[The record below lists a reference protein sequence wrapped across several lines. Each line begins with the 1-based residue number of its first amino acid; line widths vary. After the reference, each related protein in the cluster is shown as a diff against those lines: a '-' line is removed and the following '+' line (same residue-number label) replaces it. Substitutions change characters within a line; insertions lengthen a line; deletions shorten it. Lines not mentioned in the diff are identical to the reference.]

1 MKILKYYFKLKSIDI
16 ICIGEVLIDFIG
28 HEINTSIN
36 RTKDYHRFLGGSPT
50 NVAVN
55 ASRIGLSS
63 LLVASCGQDGLG
75 DFIIRKL
82 KSSKVDV
89 SSLRMIP
96 EVPTSV
102 IFVSKSTETPDFIAY
117 RQGDCEIKLE
127 QLPDELLQKAK
138 IFHTTCFAL
147 SKNPAR
153 ETILNRAKKAKDL
166 GLKLSIDINF
176 SERIWPD
183 REEAKAVLKEYLS
196 NDPLVKLSEDDCYRL
211 FAEVKSDEHIFD
223 YFHTLGATT
232 ICLTKGKNGVVV
244 SDLNEGLFFQ
254 KAIQIQEVKDTTG
267 AGDAFWTG
275 FLYAQI
281 HQKSLLDCV
290 SIAQKLASIKL
301 QNVGRLPDDLD
312 IEEIIN

>member
-1 MKILKYYFKLKSIDI
+1 MSSIDI

-55 ASRIGLSS
+55 ASRLGLKSV
-63 LLVASCGQDGLG
+63 LVASCGQDGLG
-75 DFIIRKL
+75 DYVVRKL
-82 KSSKVDV
+82 KSNNVNT
-89 SSLRMIP
+89 SSIRKSDTA
-96 EVPTSV
+96 PTSV
-102 IFVSKSTETPDFIAY
+102 IFVSKSTETPDFIPY
-117 RQGDCEIKLE
+117 RQADCEIFE
-127 QLPDELLQKAK
+127 SQLSDETIADAK

-153 ETILNRAKKAKDL
+153 QTILNRAKKAKEL

-183 REEAKAVLKEYLS
+183 REEAKQVLKEYLA

-211 FAEVKSDEHIFD
+211 FAEVKSEDYIFD
-223 YFHTLGATT
+223 YFHNLGAST
-232 ICLTKGKNGVVV
+232 ICLTKGKNGVAL
-244 SDLNEGLFFQ
+244 SDVKEGLLFQ
-254 KAIQIQEVKDTTG
+254 EAAKIDDIKDTTG

-275 FLYAQI
+275 FLFAQI
-281 HQKSLLDCV
+281 ENRSLNECIT
-290 SIAQKLASIKL
+290 IAQKLASIKL
-301 QNVGRLPDDLD
+301 QNVGRLPDN
-312 IEEIIN
+312 INIKKIIQE

>member
-1 MKILKYYFKLKSIDI
+1 MSSIDI

-55 ASRIGLSS
+55 ASRLGLKSV
-63 LLVASCGQDGLG
+63 LVASCGQDGLG
-75 DFIIRKL
+75 DYVVRKL
-82 KSSKVDV
+82 KSNNVNTASIRKSDTA
-89 SSLRMIP
+89 
-96 EVPTSV
+96 PTSV
-102 IFVSKSTETPDFIAY
+102 IFVSKSTETPDFIPY
-117 RQGDCEIKLE
+117 RQADCEIFE
-127 QLPDELLQKAK
+127 SQLSDETIAEAK

-153 ETILNRAKKAKDL
+153 QTILNRAKKAKEL

-183 REEAKAVLKEYLS
+183 REEAKQVLKEYLA

-211 FAEVKSDEHIFD
+211 FAEVKSEDYIFD
-223 YFHTLGATT
+223 YFHNLGAST
-232 ICLTKGKNGVVV
+232 ICLTKGKNGVAV
-244 SDLNEGLFFQ
+244 SDLKEGLLFQ
-254 KAIQIQEVKDTTG
+254 EAAKIDEIKDTTG

-275 FLYAQI
+275 FLFAQI
-281 HQKSLLDCV
+281 ENKGLNECIT
-290 SIAQKLASIKL
+290 IAQKLASIKL
-301 QNVGRLPDDLD
+301 QNVGRLPDN
-312 IEEIIN
+312 INIKKIIQE

>member
-1 MKILKYYFKLKSIDI
+1 MKSIDI

-28 HEINTSIN
+28 HELNTSIN

-55 ASRIGLSS
+55 TSRLGLNAV
-63 LLVASCGQDGLG
+63 LVASCGQDGLG
-75 DFIIRKL
+75 DYVVRKL
-82 KSSKVDV
+82 KSNNVITSQIRK
-89 SSLRMIP
+89 S
-96 EVPTSV
+96 EVAPTSI
-102 IFVSKSTETPDFIAY
+102 IFVSKSTETPDFIPY
-117 RQGDCEIKLE
+117 RQADCEIFE
-127 QLPDELLQKAK
+127 NQLPDEIIANAK

-153 ETILNRAKKAKDL
+153 QTILNRAKKAKEL

-183 REEAKAVLKEYLS
+183 REEAKEVLKEYLS

-211 FAEVKSDEHIFD
+211 FAEVKSEDYIFD
-223 YFHTLGATT
+223 YFHNLGAKT

-244 SDLNEGLFFQ
+244 SDLEQGLLFQ
-254 KAIQIQEVKDTTG
+254 KAIQIDEVKDTTG

-281 HQKSLLDCV
+281 EQKTLDQ
-290 SIAQKLASIKL
+290 SITIAQKLAAIKL
-301 QNVGRLPDDLD
+301 QNVGRLPDNINLKK
-312 IEEIIN
+312 IIQE